1 MSQRQRFGRKRK
13 GFSLIE
19 VLFAVFMSLMCATIL
34 AATMPIATASRERA
48 DANNKATSVAQ
59 KQLEAIRGLGYGN
72 ITPNQLL
79 AYKLIDSV
87 TPVSDSTYS
96 FKNVDK
102 EAKDSVANVL
112 KGGDGNVMIEQI
124 DTDLRR
130 VTVIVTYEDRSGKQE
145 VRLATLVANL

>member
-1 MSQRQRFGRKRK
+1 MNHRRGIRRIRK
-13 GFSLIE
+13 GFTLIE
-19 VLFAVFMSLMCATIL
+19 VLFAVFMTLMCATIL

-48 DANNKATSVAQ
+48 DANNKATSIAQ

-72 ITPNQLL
+72 ITPGQLL

-102 EAKDSVANVL
+102 DAKDSVANVL
-112 KGGDGNVMIEQI
+112 PGGDGNVMIEQL

-130 VTVIVTYEDRSGKQE
+130 VTVIVTYDDRNGKQE
-145 VRLATLVANL
+145 VRIATLVANL